1 MADTGGFWQNVSSN
15 PAVFMTV
22 STAGQQ
28 LLDSIA
34 VFIVAPHY
42 LTTLYVTEN
51 NSLYNETQLSP
62 FSRAKPNQ
70 HPMPYATD

>member
-1 MADTGGFWQNVSSN
+1 MLMVIM
-15 PAVFMTV
+15 PMVIM
-22 STAGQQ
+22 
-28 LLDSIA
+28 LLWSLL
-34 VFIVAPHY
+34 VAPHY
-42 LTTLYVTEN
+42 YTTLYVTEN